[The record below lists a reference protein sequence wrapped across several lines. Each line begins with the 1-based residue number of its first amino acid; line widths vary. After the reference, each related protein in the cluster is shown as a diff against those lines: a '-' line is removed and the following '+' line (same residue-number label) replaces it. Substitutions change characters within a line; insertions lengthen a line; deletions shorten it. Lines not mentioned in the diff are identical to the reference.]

1 MSAAG
6 QIRDIVAAALDEFL
20 QALRGRDDEQQKQI
34 DDLARRV
41 EILESFVADD
51 VFDREAKAT
60 AKRAA
65 PAKKT
70 AATKAQAGTAEV
82 KGKAPGATTA

>member
-6 QIRDIVAAALDEFL
+6 QIRDLVSAALDEFL

-34 DDLARRV
+34 DDLTKRV
-41 EILESFVADD
+41 EALEGKPVP
-51 VFDREAKAT
+51 K
-60 AKRAA
+60 AA